1 MSAKTDDMNSFPCF
15 AQSCP
20 AELGFSMPAEWTPHR
35 ACWMAWPVEHAQW
48 QDLAAVER
56 DYAAVADAI
65 AGFET
70 VVMVADPSNAA
81 RARELCGADIEVL
94 EMRLDDSWMRDTGP
108 SFLRHPDSGEL
119 AGIDWRFN
127 CWGGYTPKYQQDA
140 QTAIRVLDHLGLPA
154 YHSSLTLEGG
164 ALHVDGDGTLMI
176 TESVLLNPNRNW
188 GMDRREAEIELCRAT
203 GAEQIIWLPGDPDGI
218 TGDMTDGHID
228 GIACFIAPGI
238 ALFELDRSAPPD
250 IAALE
255 RENRRALELAVDA
268 RGRRLEIVDLVSE
281 HEGIGADQE
290 LFCRSYINYYL
301 PNGGVVMPAYGVP
314 GDAQVRDALQSIYPQ
329 RKVVTVDINAIAP
342 GGGGIHCITQQQPA

>member
-1 MSAKTDDMNSFPCF
+1 MSKADNF
-15 AQSCP
+15 AQACP
-20 AELGFSMPAEWTPHR
+20 AELGYLMPAEWTPHR
-35 ACWMAWPVEHAQW
+35 ACWMAWPSANPQW
-48 QDLAAVER
+48 PDLAAVER
-56 DYAAVADAI
+56 DYAGVANAI
-65 AGFET
+65 ARFEP
-70 VVMVADPSNAA
+70 VVMVADPSNAVHA
-81 RARELCGADIEVL
+81 RQLCGAGVEVL

-108 SFLRHPDSGEL
+108 SFVRHAGSGAL

-127 CWGGYTPKYQQDA
+127 CWGGYVAKYQQDA

-164 ALHVDGDGTLMI
+164 AFHVDGDGTLMI
-176 TESVLLNPNRNW
+176 TESVALNPNRNW
-188 GMDRREAEIELCRAT
+188 GLDRRAAEAELCRAT
-203 GAEQIIWLPGDPDGI
+203 GARAIIWLPGDPEGI

-228 GIACFIAPGI
+228 GIACFVEPGV

-255 RENRRALELAVDA
+255 RENRRALELATDA
-268 RGRRLEIVDLVSE
+268 RGRRLEIIDLVSE

-301 PNGGVVMPAYGVP
+301 PNGGLVMPAYGVP
-314 GDAQVRDALQSIYPQ
+314 GDEIVRETLQAVYPE
-329 RKVVTVDINAIAP
+329 REIVMADINAIAP